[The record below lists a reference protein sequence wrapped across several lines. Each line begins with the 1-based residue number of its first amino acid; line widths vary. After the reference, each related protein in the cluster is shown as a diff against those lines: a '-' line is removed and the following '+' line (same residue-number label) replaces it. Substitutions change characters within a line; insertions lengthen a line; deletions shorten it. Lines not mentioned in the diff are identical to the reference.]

1 MLENHG
7 VVVGGA
13 NLQEAFERFE
23 TLEFTA
29 CILLNSKPLG
39 GDVKYLTPDQ
49 LKMAQEQK
57 WEFPTFQAGVVT
69 PSEEALR
76 QELSRFIQRGYRQ
89 RLLTAAQ
96 GSFSARL
103 ERNRFVITPA
113 EVDRAS
119 IKATDLVLI
128 DGALQESGKEASR
141 SVALHAAIYRKH
153 PNINSIV
160 LATPPSAT
168 AYSITHQ
175 HLDSRTIPESY
186 IFLRDVKQ
194 IDYAAVYGDGSK
206 VAATVSLSSPAALL
220 ENSGVLVVG
229 KSVLDAF
236 DRLEVFETTAEALI
250 AARALAPV
258 RPMGTE
264 VIQELVEAFHL

>member
-1 MLENHG
+1 MIYEARPDIRAIVHAHPVALVAFSICGQSPDPRAFNRAHTVCGEVGFAPYALPGSRKLGQNIAEEFARGFNCVMLENHG

-29 CILLNSKPLG
+29 CILLNSKPLRRRRQI
-39 GDVKYLTPDQ
+39 PD
-49 LKMAQEQK
+49 
-57 WEFPTFQAGVVT
+57 AGSIKNGAGTKVGVPNVSSRRCHTQRGSVT
-69 PSEEALR
+69 PGALDHR
-76 QELSRFIQRGYRQ
+76 GGYRQ

-113 EVDRAS
+113 EVDRAR

-153 PNINSIV
+153 PE
-160 LATPPSAT
+160 
-168 AYSITHQ
+168 H
-175 HLDSRTIPESY
+175 
-186 IFLRDVKQ
+186 
-194 IDYAAVYGDGSK
+194 
-206 VAATVSLSSPAALL
+206 
-220 ENSGVLVVG
+220 
-229 KSVLDAF
+229 
-236 DRLEVFETTAEALI
+236 
-250 AARALAPV
+250 
-258 RPMGTE
+258 
-264 VIQELVEAFHL
+264 